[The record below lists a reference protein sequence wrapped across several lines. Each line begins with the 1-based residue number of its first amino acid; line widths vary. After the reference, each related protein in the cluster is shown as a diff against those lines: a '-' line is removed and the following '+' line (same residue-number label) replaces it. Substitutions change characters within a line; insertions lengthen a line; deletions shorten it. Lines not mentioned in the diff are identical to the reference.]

1 MVSVPVVGPI
11 SVVPPQKK
19 FYHTTMQK
27 QGVPQSNL
35 ARETNCIMGGPTLDL
50 SEGLKVECLTSG

>member
-1 MVSVPVVGPI
+1 VVSVPVVGPI

-35 ARETNCIMGGPTLDL
+35 ARETNCIREFWVWLRNPTPVN
-50 SEGLKVECLTSG
+50 KVEE